1 MIRKLAAL
9 LTHTDK
15 GGEDLEQRFQFFRI
29 NYGSG
34 KASAAADNAEKVV
47 LDYLAGINERQG
59 WSEAWLLEFIVQENS
74 PAYEQ
79 LRKPTRNWI
88 ELDASRCMEEME

>member
-15 GGEDLEQRFQFFRI
+15 QGADLEQRFQFFRI

-34 KASAAADNAEKVV
+34 KASVAADSAEKIV
-47 LDYLAGINERQG
+47 LDYLAGVNERKG
-59 WSEAWLLEFIVQENS
+59 WAEACLLEFIVQEDS
-74 PAYEQ
+74 PAFEQ

-88 ELDASRCMEEME
+88 ELDANRYAEEME